1 MTDDIDYI
9 RQFRAGVY
17 EPSPE
22 VREHARQQLAEAM
35 LREQLDHKTGWPLN
49 GKRHWRQR
57 SVGLSGRIGTRVAH
71 TRGRSVLVTAVIML
85 LAVTGI
91 SYVVAG
97 APGRKIG
104 HSSAAG
110 STIHL
115 AGYTTHLPSG
125 YEVAASRAADC
136 QIYPG
141 GFTVPLQPDA
151 IYLPMEENATYAIV
165 TPTATVCFGSLLTA
179 SYGSRNNSA
188 LSVDPV
194 APSTTTTRVNVGPY
208 RARIGKA
215 GTFAGMISC
224 QNVQGEPPCAV
235 QPSSAGQGA
244 FGLWVQI
251 PSIGGGYHD
260 LVVGSLGLTQ
270 TQLIAIVQS
279 ALPEHPVAALAG
291 MPPWTIIP
299 PCTAGE
305 APDPN
310 PDATQ
315 ACEPLPG
322 T

>member
-9 RQFRAGVY
+9 RHFRAGVY

-22 VREHARQQLAEAM
+22 VREHAWQQLAEAM
-35 LREQLDHKTGWPLN
+35 LREQLDHKTASPLN
-49 GKRHWRQR
+49 GHRHWGQR
-57 SVGLSGRIGTRVAH
+57 SVAGRTGTRVAH
-71 TRGRSVLVTAVIML
+71 LRGRSVLVTAVVML
-85 LAVTGI
+85 VAVAGI
-91 SYVVAG
+91 SYVLAG
-97 APGRKIG
+97 SPGRQVG
-104 HSSAAG
+104 HASATG

-115 AGYTTHLPSG
+115 ASYTTHLPSG
-125 YEVAASRAADC
+125 YEVAASRASDC

-141 GFTVPLQPDA
+141 GFTLPLQENA
-151 IYLPMEENATYAIV
+151 IYLPMEENAIYTIA

-179 SYGSRNNSA
+179 SYGSSNNSA
-188 LSVDPV
+188 PSVDPV
-194 APSTTTTRVNVGPY
+194 APSTTTTPVDVGPY
-208 RARIGKA
+208 HARIGKA
-215 GTFAGMISC
+215 GTFAGIITC
-224 QNVQGEPPCAV
+224 ENVQGEPPCAV
-235 QPSSAGQGA
+235 QPSSVGQGA

-279 ALPEHPVAALAG
+279 ALPEHPVAARAG

-305 APDPN
+305 TPDPN
-310 PDATQ
+310 PDAPQ
-315 ACEPLPG
+315 ACEQPPG